1 MATDER
7 DEDKAEK
14 DEAATEGESEASE
27 SEASESEASESEASK
42 NDASAAEGREA
53 SSDEAEESDES
64 EQSDGDETAAQPASA
79 PPEKPAAKKSAEV
92 EEDRAPERM
101 RRARPKVPVGPVGQP
116 PATSLGKSVTLFAV
130 VVFGLG
136 AGFYFLGKSEAG
148 GDRNVPKWKVGQEV
162 QVDITLDPRDD
173 AKLACASGVEIGGK
187 RCEFSSKTQKVE
199 PAPAD
204 AALLKP
210 YTTTD
215 GVQFLAAGLWSH
227 PELAQGKRPVDRFT
241 VRCKLKVEGMVKAP
255 AVRWDVGAAWGERP
269 NDWYAGAVS
278 GCTLVK

>member
-7 DEDKAEK
+7 DEDKAGESEK
-14 DEAATEGESEASE
+14 DEASTEQESGASE
-27 SEASESEASESEASK
+27 SEASES
-42 NDASAAEGREA
+42 EGREA
-53 SSDEAEESDES
+53 SSDEAEESEESDEA
-64 EQSDGDETAAQPASA
+64 DGDEADAKPSSA

-101 RRARPKVPVGPVGQP
+101 RRARPKVPVGPMGQP

-173 AKLACASGVEIGGK
+173 AKLACASGTEIGGK

-204 AALLKP
+204 PALLKP

>member
-14 DEAATEGESEASE
+14 DEAATESESDASE
-27 SEASESEASESEASK
+27 SEE
-42 NDASAAEGREA
+42 REA
-53 SSDEAEESDES
+53 SSGDAAASGDEPDESD
-64 EQSDGDETAAQPASA
+64 DDDADEKADAKAASV
-79 PPEKPAAKKSAEV
+79 PPEKPVAKKRAEP

-173 AKLACASGVEIGGK
+173 TKLACASASEIGGK

-199 PAPAD
+199 PTPAD

-227 PELAQGKRPVDRFT
+227 PELEKGKRPVDRFT

>member
-7 DEDKAEK
+7 DEDKADEGEK
-14 DEAATEGESEASE
+14 DEASTEGEREASE
-27 SEASESEASESEASK
+27 SEASES
-42 NDASAAEGREA
+42 
-53 SSDEAEESDES
+53 DEPDES
-64 EQSDGDETAAQPASA
+64 EGEEADAKPAST
-79 PPEKPAAKKSAEV
+79 PPAKPAAKQSAEPE

-173 AKLACASGVEIGGK
+173 AKLACASGTEIGGK
-187 RCEFSSKTQKVE
+187 RCEYSSKTQKVE
-199 PAPAD
+199 PVPAD

-227 PELAQGKRPVDRFT
+227 PELEKGKRPVDRFT